1 MKQKGVIKIVDIMD
15 KFQKVADI
23 GKSAR
28 EKQKII
34 NVVEV
39 FYIWDVLVTKLDAL
53 ETIQIFEHMIE
64 DNDLMIIKNK
74 VKDGLFMGIDDME
87 ALMREYDLPFPVRP
101 PADVSSTVHIETVSD
116 RDIFLMFY
124 EVIAA
129 FFPILG
135 IGFMQSTTPD
145 VRKGLKSHLLLTIEL
160 QEMLVEYGKLKGYL
174 NQPPVYRP

>member
-1 MKQKGVIKIVDIMD
+1 MLKIVDLMD

-28 EKQKII
+28 EKQRII

-53 ETIQIFEHMIE
+53 ETLQIFEHMIE
-64 DNDLMIIKNK
+64 DNDLTIIKNK
-74 VKDGLFMGIDDME
+74 VKEGLLIGIDDME
-87 ALMREYDLPFPVRP
+87 ALMRDYDLPFPMRP
-101 PADVSSTVHIETVSD
+101 PADVSSTVHMEAVSD
-116 RDIFLMFY
+116 RDIFQLFY

-145 VRKGLKSHLLLTIEL
+145 VRKGLKNHLLLTMEL
-160 QEMLVEYGKLKGYL
+160 QEMLVEYGKLKGFL
-174 NQPPVYRP
+174 NQQPVYHP

>member
-1 MKQKGVIKIVDIMD
+1 MVDIMD
-15 KFQKVADI
+15 KLQKLTDT
-23 GKSAR
+23 GKSIR
-28 EKQKII
+28 EKQRII

-64 DNDLMIIKNK
+64 DNDLAIIKNK
-74 VKDGLFMGIDDME
+74 VKEGLLVGIDDME
-87 ALMREYDLPFPVRP
+87 AIMREYDLPFPMRP
-101 PADVSSTVHIETVSD
+101 PADVSSTVHIEVVND
-116 RDIFLMFY
+116 RDIFQMFY

-145 VRKGLKSHLLLTIEL
+145 VRKGLKNHLLMTMEL
-160 QEMLVEYGKLKGYL
+160 QEMLVEYGKLKDFL

>member
-1 MKQKGVIKIVDIMD
+1 MLKIVDLMD
-15 KFQKVADI
+15 KLQKVAAI

-28 EKQKII
+28 EKQRII

-64 DNDLMIIKNK
+64 DNDLTIIKNK
-74 VKDGLFMGIDDME
+74 VKEGLLIGIDDME
-87 ALMREYDLPFPVRP
+87 ALMRDYDLPFPMRP
-101 PADVSSTVHIETVSD
+101 PADVSSAIHLEAVSD
-116 RDIFLMFY
+116 RDIFQMFY

-145 VRKGLKSHLLLTIEL
+145 VRKGLKNHLLLTMEL
-160 QEMLVEYGKLKGYL
+160 QEMLVEYGKFKGFL

>member
-1 MKQKGVIKIVDIMD
+1 MVDIMD
-15 KFQKVADI
+15 KLQKLTDT
-23 GKSAR
+23 GKSIR
-28 EKQKII
+28 EKQRII

-64 DNDLMIIKNK
+64 DNDLAIIKNK
-74 VKDGLFMGIDDME
+74 VKEGLLVGIDDME
-87 ALMREYDLPFPVRP
+87 AIMREYDLPFPMRP
-101 PADVSSTVHIETVSD
+101 PADVSSTVHIEVVND
-116 RDIFLMFY
+116 RDIFQMFY

-145 VRKGLKSHLLLTIEL
+145 VRKGLKNHLLMTMEL
-160 QEMLVEYGKLKGYL
+160 QEMLVEYGKLKGFL

>member
-1 MKQKGVIKIVDIMD
+1 MIDIMD
-15 KFQKVADI
+15 KFQKITDI
-23 GKSAR
+23 GKSIK
-28 EKQKII
+28 EKQRII

-64 DNDLMIIKNK
+64 DNDLTIIKNK
-74 VKDGLFMGIDDME
+74 VKEGLLIGIDDME
-87 ALMREYDLPFPVRP
+87 ALMRDYDLPFPMRP
-101 PADVSSTVHIETVSD
+101 PADVTSTVYIEAVSD
-116 RDIFLMFY
+116 RDIFQMFY

-135 IGFMQSTTPD
+135 IGFMQSTTSD
-145 VRKGLKSHLLLTIEL
+145 VRKGLKNHLLLTMEL
-160 QEMLVEYGKLKGYL
+160 QEMLVEYGILQGFL

>member
-1 MKQKGVIKIVDIMD
+1 MLTIVDLMD
-15 KFQKVADI
+15 KFQKIADI

-28 EKQKII
+28 EKQRII

-53 ETIQIFEHMIE
+53 ETIQIFEYMIK
-64 DNDLMIIKNK
+64 DNDLTLIKNR
-74 VKDGLFMGIDDME
+74 VKEGLLAGIDDME
-87 ALMREYDLPFPVRP
+87 ALMRDYDLPFPMRP
-101 PADVSSTVHIETVSD
+101 PADVSSTVQIEIVSD
-116 RDIFLMFY
+116 RDIFQMLY

-145 VRKGLKSHLLLTIEL
+145 VRKGLKNHLLLTIEL
-160 QEMLVEYGKLKGYL
+160 QEMLVEYGKLKGSL

>member
-1 MKQKGVIKIVDIMD
+1 MVDIMD
-15 KFQKVADI
+15 KLQKLTDT
-23 GKSAR
+23 GKSIR
-28 EKQKII
+28 EKQRII

-53 ETIQIFEHMIE
+53 ETVQIFEHMIK
-64 DNDLMIIKNK
+64 DNDLAIIKNK
-74 VKDGLFMGIDDME
+74 VKEGLLEGIDDME
-87 ALMREYDLPFPVRP
+87 ALMREYDLPFPMRP
-101 PADVSSTVHIETVSD
+101 PADVSSIVHIEAISD
-116 RDIFLMFY
+116 RDIFQMFY

-145 VRKGLKSHLLLTIEL
+145 VRKGLKNHLLLTMEL
-160 QEMLVEYGKLKGYL
+160 QEMLVEYGKLKGFL

>member
-1 MKQKGVIKIVDIMD
+1 MVDIMD
-15 KFQKVADI
+15 KLQKITDI
-23 GKSAR
+23 GKSIR
-28 EKQKII
+28 EKQRII

-64 DNDLMIIKNK
+64 DKDLTIIKNK
-74 VKDGLFMGIDDME
+74 VKEGLLIGIDDMD
-87 ALMREYDLPFPVRP
+87 ALMRDYDLPFPMRP
-101 PADVSSTVHIETVSD
+101 PVDVSSTVHIEAISD
-116 RDIFLMFY
+116 RDIFQMFY

-135 IGFMQSTTPD
+135 VGFMQSTTPD
-145 VRKGLKSHLLLTIEL
+145 VRKSLKNHLLLTLEL
-160 QEMLVEYGKLKGYL
+160 QEMLVEYGKLKGFL

>member
-1 MKQKGVIKIVDIMD
+1 MMVDIMD
-15 KFQKVADI
+15 KLQELTNT
-23 GKSAR
+23 GKSIR
-28 EKQKII
+28 EKQRII

-53 ETIQIFEHMIE
+53 ETVQIFEHMIE
-64 DNDLMIIKNK
+64 DNDLVIIKNK
-74 VKDGLFMGIDDME
+74 VKEGLLVGIDDME
-87 ALMREYDLPFPVRP
+87 AIMREYDLPFPMRP
-101 PADVSSTVHIETVSD
+101 PADVSSTVHIDVVND
-116 RDIFLMFY
+116 RDIFQMFY

-145 VRKGLKSHLLLTIEL
+145 VRKGLKNHLLLTMEL
-160 QEMLVEYGKLKGYL
+160 QEMLVEYGKLKGFL

>member
-1 MKQKGVIKIVDIMD
+1 MVDIMD
-15 KFQKVADI
+15 KVQKIAEI
-23 GKSAR
+23 GKSSR
-28 EKQKII
+28 EKQRII
-34 NVVEV
+34 NVIEV

-53 ETIQIFEHMIE
+53 ESIQIFEHMIE
-64 DNDLMIIKNK
+64 DNDLKIIKNK
-74 VKDGLFMGIDDME
+74 VKDGLFLGINDME
-87 ALMREYDLPFPVRP
+87 ALMRDYDLPFPIRP
-101 PADVSSTVHIETVSD
+101 PADVSSTVQIEAVND

-145 VRKGLKSHLLLTIEL
+145 VRKGLKNHLLLTIEL

>member
-1 MKQKGVIKIVDIMD
+1 MLTIVDLMD
-15 KFQKVADI
+15 KFQKIADI

-28 EKQKII
+28 EKQRII

-53 ETIQIFEHMIE
+53 ETIQIFEYMIK
-64 DNDLMIIKNK
+64 DNDLTLIKNR
-74 VKDGLFMGIDDME
+74 VKEGLLAGIDDME
-87 ALMREYDLPFPVRP
+87 ALMRDYDLPFPMRP
-101 PADVSSTVHIETVSD
+101 PADVSSTVQIEIVSD
-116 RDIFLMFY
+116 RDIFQMLY

-145 VRKGLKSHLLLTIEL
+145 VRKGLKNHLLLTIEL
-160 QEMLVEYGKLKGYL
+160 QEMLVEYGKLKGFL

>member
-1 MKQKGVIKIVDIMD
+1 MLEIVDLMD

-28 EKQKII
+28 EKQRII

-53 ETIQIFEHMIE
+53 ETVQIFEHMIE
-64 DNDLMIIKNK
+64 DNDLIIIKNK
-74 VKDGLFMGIDDME
+74 VKEGLLIGINDME
-87 ALMREYDLPFPVRP
+87 ALMRDYDLPFPMRP
-101 PADVSSTVHIETVSD
+101 PADVSSTTYIKSVSD
-116 RDIFLMFY
+116 RDIFQMLY
-124 EVIAA
+124 EIIAA

-160 QEMLVEYGKLKGYL
+160 QEMLVEYGKIKGFL
-174 NQPPVYRP
+174 NQPPVYLP

>member
-1 MKQKGVIKIVDIMD
+1 MLKIVDLMD
-15 KFQKVADI
+15 KLQKVAAI

-28 EKQKII
+28 EKQRII

-64 DNDLMIIKNK
+64 DNDLTIIKNK
-74 VKDGLFMGIDDME
+74 VIEGLVIGIDDME
-87 ALMREYDLPFPVRP
+87 ALMRDYDLPFPMRP
-101 PADVSSTVHIETVSD
+101 PADVSSTIHLEAVSD
-116 RDIFLMFY
+116 RDIFQMFY

-145 VRKGLKSHLLLTIEL
+145 VRKGLKNHLLLTMEL
-160 QEMLVEYGKLKGYL
+160 QEMLVEYGKLKGFL

>member
-1 MKQKGVIKIVDIMD
+1 MVDIMD
-15 KFQKVADI
+15 KLQKLTDT
-23 GKSAR
+23 GKSIR
-28 EKQKII
+28 EKQRII

-53 ETIQIFEHMIE
+53 ETVQIFEHMIE
-64 DNDLMIIKNK
+64 DNDLAIIKNK
-74 VKDGLFMGIDDME
+74 VKEGLLEGIDDME
-87 ALMREYDLPFPVRP
+87 ALMREYDLPFPMRP
-101 PADVSSTVHIETVSD
+101 PADVSSTVHIEVVSD
-116 RDIFLMFY
+116 RDIFQMFY

-145 VRKGLKSHLLLTIEL
+145 VRKGLKNHLLLTMEL
-160 QEMLVEYGKLKGYL
+160 QEMLVEYGKLKGFL